1 MSERVMIGHC
11 RFARC
16 LSRVCHAVT
25 RSGSH
30 VLYPNR
36 VAAPLG
42 GSTLQPQSFY
52 LTLQIIIAISS
63 IIVVVVGFLRWA
75 NRKLGDRIIEEIKEA
90 TYQIQPKANGGLSL
104 RDLHKKVDG
113 IASDVGVLK
122 TAVLR
127 LESDVKV
134 LESDIEEMR

>member
-1 MSERVMIGHC
+1 M
-11 RFARC
+11 
-16 LSRVCHAVT
+16 
-25 RSGSH
+25 
-30 VLYPNR
+30 
-36 VAAPLG
+36 
-42 GSTLQPQSFY
+42 QPQSFY

-63 IIVVVVGFLRWA
+63 IIVVLVGFFRWA
-75 NRKLGDRIIEEIKEA
+75 NRKLGDRIIDEIKEA

-104 RDLHKKVDG
+104 RDLHQKVDG

-134 LESDIEEMR
+134 LESDMEDLK

>member
-1 MSERVMIGHC
+1 ME
-11 RFARC
+11 
-16 LSRVCHAVT
+16 
-25 RSGSH
+25 
-30 VLYPNR
+30 
-36 VAAPLG
+36 
-42 GSTLQPQSFY
+42 PQSFY

-63 IIVVVVGFLRWA
+63 IIVVVVGFFRWA

-122 TAVLR
+122 SAVLR
-127 LESDVKV
+127 LESDVKI
-134 LESDIEEMR
+134 LESDMEDLK